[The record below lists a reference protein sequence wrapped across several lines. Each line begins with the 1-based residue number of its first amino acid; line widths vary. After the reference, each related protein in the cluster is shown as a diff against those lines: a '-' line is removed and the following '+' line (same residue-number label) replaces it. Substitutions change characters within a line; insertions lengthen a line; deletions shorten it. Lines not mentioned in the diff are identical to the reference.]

1 MKTCTQLIRKLCGK
15 WPLRQP
21 PMIPSSWYLLP
32 SEMWNSLLFP
42 GETILLFL
50 ISRIQHRMSLL
61 RCNYKKTMASV
72 FSILSLSLSVFFFA
86 WTGGVQLPHHKAA
99 LWESH
104 MVQNPELLTTKG
116 VGLDANISQANLQ
129 MRAQPQTTA
138 STTTTTFWEIFKQ
151 RHPPELHP
159 CSWPTETVSIKCLLF
174 QVSKFWGNMLNR
186 HRQLIQTLN
195 RNFRKA
201 VPGIMNEFWNKKSIV
216 IYSALTRILDPDS
229 YEFISH
235 VLPLLACIY
244 TGKLFNLTVPQ
255 SGSEN
260 GENNTT

>member
-1 MKTCTQLIRKLCGK
+1 MKTCTQLIHKLCGK

-61 RCNYKKTMASV
+61 RCNYKTMASV

-159 CSWPTETVSIKCLLF
+159 DSWPTETVSIKCLLF
-174 QVSKFWGNMLNR
+174 QVSKFWVFK
-186 HRQLIQTLN
+186 QTQTINTDSKQKL
-195 RNFRKA
+195 
-201 VPGIMNEFWNKKSIV
+201 PKSSSR
-216 IYSALTRILDPDS
+216 Y
-229 YEFISH
+229 YEW
-235 VLPLLACIY
+235 VL
-244 TGKLFNLTVPQ
+244 K
-255 SGSEN
+255 
-260 GENNTT
+260 